1 LSPCYFSFWER
12 FNCIEEE
19 GTYKVNERHTS
30 RRTRKQEEKP
40 TEITGTGTVQKG
52 QKKRREGSLK

>member
-1 LSPCYFSFWER
+1 M
-12 FNCIEEE
+12 
-19 GTYKVNERHTS
+19 NERHTS

-52 QKKRREGSLK
+52 QKKRRREGSLK